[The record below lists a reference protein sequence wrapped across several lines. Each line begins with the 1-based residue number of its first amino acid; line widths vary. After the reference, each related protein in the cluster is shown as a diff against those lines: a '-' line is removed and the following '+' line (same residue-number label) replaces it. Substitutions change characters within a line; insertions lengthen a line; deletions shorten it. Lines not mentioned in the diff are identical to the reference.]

1 MIISKTPL
9 RISFVGG
16 GTDNLVN
23 QNFDGN
29 VISTTIDKFV
39 YVGLNKKFD
48 NFLRFSYSKTENVK
62 EINLIKHEMLRE
74 TLKYFKITNGLEII
88 SVADIPS
95 SGIRLI

>member
-48 NFLRFSYSKTENVK
+48 NF
-62 EINLIKHEMLRE
+62 
-74 TLKYFKITNGLEII
+74 
-88 SVADIPS
+88 
-95 SGIRLI
+95 

>member
-16 GTDNLVN
+16 GTDNLVD

-48 NFLRFSYSKTENVK
+48 NFLRF
-62 EINLIKHEMLRE
+62 I
-74 TLKYFKITNGLEII
+74 FKN
-88 SVADIPS
+88 
-95 SGIRLI
+95 